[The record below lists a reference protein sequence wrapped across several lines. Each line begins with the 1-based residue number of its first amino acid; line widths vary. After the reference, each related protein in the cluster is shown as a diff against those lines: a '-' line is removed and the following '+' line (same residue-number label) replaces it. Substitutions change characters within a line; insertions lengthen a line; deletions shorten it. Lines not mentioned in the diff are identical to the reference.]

1 MRSTSHYDVIVIGG
15 GASGMMAAG
24 HAAENGKRVLLLEKN
39 VRLGEK
45 LAITGGGRCNIT
57 NAEADVRI
65 FLSKYGK
72 MDKFL
77 HSTFAQFGVSDT
89 FSFFESRG
97 LPLKVEAQKRVF
109 PVNERAPDVVAILEK
124 YLAETH
130 VEVRTGI
137 TVRKIVGTHGR
148 IVKVQTSV
156 GDFSASSYILA
167 TGGASHPETGST
179 GDGFSWLAE
188 LGHATAKPTPTIVP
202 LKVKEGWVK
211 RLAGTSLPSM
221 RISFSVHGTKK
232 FSTVGTLLFTHFG
245 ISGPTILN
253 SAGKVADML
262 QEGNVTAAID
272 TCPDLDVGAL
282 DQKITK
288 LFDTNKNKRLKNVFK
303 DIAPPGTAEILLSL
317 LPNINPD
324 TKVHSVTKEYRREII
339 ELLKHVPVTI
349 TGLMGFDRAV
359 VADGGLSLTEI
370 DTRTMR
376 SRLYENLFVTG
387 DLLHITRPSG
397 GYSLQLCWTTGY
409 VAGTHASQKSK
420 LAGR

>member
-15 GASGMMAAG
+15 GASGMMAASR
-24 HAAENGKRVLLLEKN
+24 AAENGKRVLLLEKN

-57 NAEADVRI
+57 NAENDVRI

-72 MDKFL
+72 MEKFL
-77 HSTFAQFGVSDT
+77 HSMFVQFGVPDT
-89 FSFFESRG
+89 LSFFESRG

-109 PVNERAPDVVAILEK
+109 PVSERASDVVAILEK
-124 YLAETH
+124 YLVKTR

-137 TVRKIVGTHGR
+137 TVRKIVGVHGR
-148 IVKVQTSV
+148 IEKVQTSV

-188 LGHATAKPTPTIVP
+188 LGHATTRPTPTIVP
-202 LKVKEGWVK
+202 LKVKEGWTK

-221 RISFSVHGTKK
+221 KIAFFVDGAKK
-232 FSTVGTLLFTHFG
+232 FSSAGTLLFTHFG

-262 QEGNVTAAID
+262 QEGNVTAVVD
-272 TCPDLDVGAL
+272 MFPDMNLGEL
-282 DQKITK
+282 DQKTTEV
-288 LFDTNKNKRLKNVFK
+288 FNTNKNKLFKNVFK
-303 DIAPPGTAEILLSL
+303 DISPPGTAEVLLSL
-317 LPNINPD
+317 LTNISPD
-324 TKVHSVTKEYRREII
+324 TKVHSVTKEHRREII
-339 ELLKHVPVTI
+339 ELLKHVRMTI

-409 VAGTHASQKSK
+409 VAGTHASQKLK
-420 LAGR
+420 PVW